1 MKNILLFLILFQFAT
16 YGSYGQEHDAEHVT
30 TFDQEDEEHVHHHQI
45 GAMIGHA
52 HIYQGDHIEG
62 KDWLVV
68 PMVSLNYNY
77 WINEKWGIGLHTDF
91 ILETY
96 EVIKETVKGE
106 TETLERELPIA
117 PALMAAFKPGKHFTY
132 MLGVGE
138 EFAKEDDLFL
148 VRAEVEY
155 TIELPKTFEFG
166 AALGYDI
173 RFDAY
178 DSWVMAVGVS
188 KLF

>member
-1 MKNILLFLILFQFAT
+1 MKNILLFFILLQLGAYTT
-16 YGSYGQEHDAEHVT
+16 YAQESENEHET
-30 TFDQEDEEHVHHHQI
+30 ETEGEFKHHQI

-52 HIYQGDHIEG
+52 HLDEG
-62 KDWLVV
+62 SHTDGSRWLVV

-77 WINEKWGIGLHTDF
+77 WFNEKWGVGLHTDF

-96 EVIKETVKGE
+96 EVIKETEEGE

-132 MLGVGE
+132 MLGFGE

-148 VRAEVEY
+148 LRAEVEY
-155 TIELPKTFEFG
+155 TLELPKTFELG
-166 AALGYDI
+166 VALGYDL